1 MRLARV
7 RSGLAES
14 YDDVAAI
21 AIDGDGTVLYSSGAI
36 GQPIFYRSAIKP
48 FQAIAA
54 ARTGLELP
62 PSHLAV
68 SCASHG
74 GYPVHLAIV
83 DQILSDHGLTRDAL
97 ATTPGRPLSHDADVL
112 QILRGNTR
120 LEPRFHNC
128 SGKHAGWLAACTVAG
143 WDIAS
148 YLDLHHPLQQSV
160 LEVMQE
166 YSGADARPVGVD
178 GCGAPTLRGTI
189 ATLATAFSCLTT
201 TPEATPIAVAMATYG
216 ALVADNVRNDGRV
229 GITWGGPQKVGAE
242 GSFAMASHGV
252 AIATKSQSGTSEMAV
267 AAALDVARRIGVLP
281 DAMADALDTAM
292 SPPVIGGG
300 RAVGRTVILE
310 TL

>member
-54 ARTGLELP
+54 ARTGLDLP
-62 PSHLAV
+62 SSHLAI

-143 WDIAS
+143 WDIAT
-148 YLDLHHPLQQSV
+148 YLDPRHPLQISI
-160 LEVMQE
+160 LEVMAE
-166 YSGADARPVGVD
+166 YSGESAPPVGVD
-178 GCGAPTLRGTI
+178 GCGAPTLRGSI
-189 ATLATAFSCLTT
+189 ATLARAFSLLSVKG
-201 TPEATPIAVAMATYG
+201 EAAAVAAAMTAYG
-216 ALVADNVRNDGRV
+216 ALMSDNIRRDGRV
-229 GITWGGPQKVGAE
+229 GVTWGGPQKRGAE
-242 GSFAMASHGV
+242 GLYVMSLHGV
-252 AIATKSQSGTSEMAV
+252 GIASKSESGFDDTAL
-267 AAALDVARRIGVLP
+267 AAALIVADELGLMPQSMSEIL
-281 DAMADALDTAM
+281 ADQI
-292 SPPVIGGG
+292 SPPVHGGG
-300 RAVGRTVILE
+300 AVVGHTVVLDR
-310 TL
+310 